1 MCKASVIVPV
11 YNSSKYLHRC
21 LDSILNQ
28 TFRDFE
34 LILINDGSTDNSI
47 DILREYESKDSRI
60 VMIDKVNEGVSAAR
74 NQGIEIA
81 KGEYIM
87 FCDSDDYVDE
97 NWILVLLDGIKNNC
111 NSWVNCE
118 YYTFSS
124 VTDRCILHKLN
135 SISTNQI
142 ISLENYYM
150 YYTNN
155 YSHSCCNRIYRKDVI
170 YKFGIRFPINISVG
184 EDVLFNIQYIKH
196 CKNFYHIAQGL
207 YFWNDEN
214 CDSLSRKTDL
224 FYYDTLKTLYFPR
237 LEVVSERDKQAFID
251 EYFFRFYQ
259 CLDDLSNSDYKEK
272 VRYGNYILKDS
283 AFIHA
288 LKNTSENSC
297 NNKLKTMLSL
307 HSFNV
312 FLLYKKLRG
321 E

>member
-1 MCKASVIVPV
+1 
-11 YNSSKYLHRC
+11 
-21 LDSILNQ
+21 
-28 TFRDFE
+28 
-34 LILINDGSTDNSI
+34 
-47 DILREYESKDSRI
+47 
-60 VMIDKVNEGVSAAR
+60 
-74 NQGIEIA
+74 
-81 KGEYIM
+81 
-87 FCDSDDYVDE
+87 
-97 NWILVLLDGIKNNC
+97 
-111 NSWVNCE
+111 
-118 YYTFSS
+118 
-124 VTDRCILHKLN
+124 
-135 SISTNQI
+135 
-142 ISLENYYM
+142 M

-155 YSHSCCNRIYRKDVI
+155 YSHSCWNRIYRKDVI
-170 YKFGIRFPINISVG
+170 NEFDIRFPINISVG

-196 CKNFYHIAQGL
+196 CKSFYHIAQGL
-207 YFWNDEN
+207 YFWNDDN